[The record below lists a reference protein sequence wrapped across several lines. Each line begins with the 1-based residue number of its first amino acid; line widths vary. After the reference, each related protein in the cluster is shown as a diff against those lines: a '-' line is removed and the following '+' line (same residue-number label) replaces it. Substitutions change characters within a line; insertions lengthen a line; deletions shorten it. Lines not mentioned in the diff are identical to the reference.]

1 MTISIVTQIRTV
13 RDVYSTIMYISEMQN
28 SLILKFLK
36 GIIMD
41 F

>member
-28 SLILKFLK
+28 SLIKFLK